1 MSGNFDVQV
10 QITGPQLDELRIVSD
25 KICAFLGTF
34 TGVVDIAD
42 NFPYGK
48 DEIQLQLTDRGRALG
63 IDQLSLSSTNS
74 IGLFWH

>member
-1 MSGNFDVQV
+1 M
-10 QITGPQLDELRIVSD
+10 IYVS
-25 KICAFLGTF
+25 FLIKYVHSSAPS

-63 IDQLSLSSTNS
+63 MS
-74 IGLFWH
+74 IS